1 MCCTAP
7 PWQQL
12 LPVISVHVSVC
23 AIVGRCS
30 VLCLSPPHRR
40 LSAVSG
46 SKQKQPPLLLQQANH
61 RPVCS
66 RRPPPRV
73 MQMTRSLSSKATWAL
88 LQHSS
93 NSRAAWQQQQ
103 QGQVPGQQQQQ
114 QQGLTTQMSMKG
126 RGSGGSRC
134 LAMKPLQHAHA
145 SGGKLMLWGAARRL
159 EVQHTKGEQ
168 GWV

>member
-1 MCCTAP
+1 MPLSATA
-7 PWQQL
+7 
-12 LPVISVHVSVC
+12 
-23 AIVGRCS
+23 

-46 SKQKQPPLLLQQANH
+46 SKQKQPPLLPQQANR

-66 RRPPPRV
+66 HRPPPRV
-73 MQMTRSLSSKATWAL
+73 MQMTRSLSSKVAWA

-114 QQGLTTQMSMKG
+114 QQQQGLTTQMSMKG

-134 LAMKPLQHAHA
+134 LVMKPLQHARA
-145 SGGKLMLWGAARRL
+145 LGGKLMLGCCPLAEGA
-159 EVQHTKGEQ
+159 HNG
-168 GWV
+168 